1 MSAMPYNFH
10 YETSAA
16 LILVVMLIVIFCKK
30 RLYIQVNNLFVLHLF
45 FMIVDNYLG
54 MVCGMVNTG
63 IISASLTAKNILNAM
78 DGGMNFIT
86 MTNYLLYLLS
96 LAHLADWKKWYIR
109 MGVLPLCILGITAV
123 VVPFYG
129 QVSWVTASGDYTK
142 GVAFWVAGAIVFIYI
157 AVVTV
162 SVIKFGAALSMKHR
176 VFLAILNVMVVGS
189 FFVQEIVQP
198 NFRVL
203 YPVFTFMLFLHFMSL
218 QSPDF
223 YIDNMTGLYNYNA
236 FMEVLREY
244 VAYKKNFHCML
255 IRINDYDSLLRIF
268 RYDHLTA
275 VRKRLAE
282 MLTDPSMKG
291 NATVYRVGSS
301 AYGVICTK
309 DEQVKRLHEKC
320 LSYLPKNWEIED
332 EVISTEYCY
341 YHLEFNGENTEFDK
355 MMQWMYY
362 AASDHETH
370 HPLGE
375 LIELRYDIMSE
386 TEKQREVLHLIEK
399 AILDQ
404 SMEIFLQPVY
414 SMDQKKITSLEVLSR
429 MKDDNQNYINP
440 EYFIH
445 VAEENHRIL
454 ELGELIFRRACIF
467 ASQNHIFDLGIE
479 YMNVNIS
486 PGQCQYEYLTENF
499 EEIAREYDI
508 PLDKIHLEIT
518 ESEVQD
524 PEAVKRTLARLRK
537 SGMEVALDDF
547 GTGCST
553 LLSILDL
560 PLDYVKIDKSLV
572 WSYDSGGNRFLDD
585 LMPVIKAEGK
595 KVIAEGI
602 ETEEHI
608 EIFKRLRGDYLQ
620 GYYFSKPLP
629 EREFVHFVREFNKA

>member
-10 YETSAA
+10 YELSAA
-16 LILVVMLIVIFCKK
+16 LILLMMLVVIFCKK
-30 RLYIQVNNLFVLHLF
+30 RLYVQINNLFVVHLCL
-45 FMIVDNYLG
+45 MIVDNYLG
-54 MVCGMVNTG
+54 MICGMVNTG
-63 IISASLTAKNILNAM
+63 IISASITTKNILNAM
-78 DGGMNFIT
+78 DGGMNFVT

-109 MGVLPLCILGITAV
+109 LGMLPLCALGILAV
-123 VVPFYG
+123 VLPFSG
-129 QVSWVTASGDYTK
+129 QANWVTAGGSYTRGMAYRISG
-142 GVAFWVAGAIVFIYI
+142 VIVLAYI
-157 AVVTV
+157 VSTTV
-162 SVIKFGAALSMKHR
+162 SVVKFGVRLSVKHR
-176 VFLAILNVMVVGS
+176 ILIAVLNVMIVCG
-189 FFVQEIVQP
+189 FLVQKIAQP
-198 NFRVL
+198 DFRLL
-203 YPVFTFMLFLHFMSL
+203 YPIFSFMLFLHFLSL

-268 RYDHLTA
+268 RYDHLT
-275 VRKRLAE
+275 VMRKQLAG
-282 MLTDPSMKG
+282 MLTASAKERNG
-291 NATVYRVGSS
+291 TVYRVGSS
-301 AYGVICTK
+301 AYAVICAK
-309 DEQVKRLHEKC
+309 EEQVKQLHERF
-320 LSYLPKNWEIED
+320 LSYLPKQWEIGD
-332 EVISTEYCY
+332 EQISTDYCY
-341 YHLEFNGENTEFDK
+341 YHLEFSGNQIDFDQ
-355 MMQWMYY
+355 MVQWLHY
-362 AASDHETH
+362 ASSEHETH
-370 HPLGE
+370 HKLGE
-375 LIELRYDIMSE
+375 LIELRYDVMSE
-386 TEKQREVLHLIEK
+386 AEKQLEVLHLIEK

-414 SMDQKKITSLEVLSR
+414 SLDQKKITSLEVLSR

-454 ELGELIFRRACIF
+454 QLGELIFRRACIF

-486 PGQCQYEYLTENF
+486 PGQCQYEHLTENF
-499 EEIAREYDI
+499 AEIAKEYDI

-524 PEAVKRTLARLRK
+524 PEAVKRTLERLRK

-553 LLSILDL
+553 LLSILEL

-572 WSYDSGGNRFLDD
+572 WSYDAGDNKFLDD
-585 LMPVIKAEGK
+585 LMPMIKAEGK